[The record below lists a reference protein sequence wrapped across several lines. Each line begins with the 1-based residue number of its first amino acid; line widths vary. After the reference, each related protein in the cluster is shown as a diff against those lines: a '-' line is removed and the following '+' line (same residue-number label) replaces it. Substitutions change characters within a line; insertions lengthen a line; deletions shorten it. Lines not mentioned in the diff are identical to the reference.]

1 MLRKLIPVL
10 LLLLFA
16 TSVTAAVQNSYLAS
30 SSQIIKLG
38 TDEYRGIV
46 ATAQLQQLPGDAAT
60 DGNYLLTVSFSTTD
74 DSSVPQN
81 GDVAVKI
88 LSPDEHTSDPVRL
101 NLIDDYY
108 QSEIQLSGNGE
119 FLITVGSKLD
129 DDKKRIFQFFYF
141 R

>member
-1 MLRKLIPVL
+1 
-10 LLLLFA
+10 
-16 TSVTAAVQNSYLAS
+16 
-30 SSQIIKLG
+30 
-38 TDEYRGIV
+38 
-46 ATAQLQQLPGDAAT
+46 
-60 DGNYLLTVSFSTTD
+60 
-74 DSSVPQN
+74 
-81 GDVAVKI
+81 